1 MTKIVSKLKL
11 LPPSDK
17 LRQTVTQE
25 LLNKLYSM
33 GLINSASSLLKAEKL
48 AVSAICRFV
57 GVGACLPSAELCL
70 TPHCYRRR
78 LPVVMVRLK
87 MAENLKEAV
96 TFIEQVHPW
105 STTTAAVCAPW

>member
-17 LRQTVTQE
+17 FRQTVTQE

-70 TPHCYRRR
+70 TPHLLQEAAAGCDG
-78 LPVVMVRLK
+78 PVEDGR
-87 MAENLKEAV
+87 EPEGSRH
-96 TFIEQVHPW
+96 VH
-105 STTTAAVCAPW
+105 